1 MVDNLVSQGKVV
13 SIRGS
18 VVDVLFP
25 DSLPELHSL
34 LTAGENTRV
43 ALEVM
48 TYLSSELVRTIA
60 LTPTQGLARGSIV
73 NNTGHPLQVPVGE
86 ANLGRMFNVFGET
99 IDGREQLSV
108 SQWRSLH
115 STPVPLGNRATT
127 TDIFLTGIKAIDV
140 LAPLEKGGKAGLF
153 GGAGVGK
160 TVLIT
165 ELINN
170 VVSRYEGVSIFCGIG
185 ERSREGEELYREMK
199 EAGVLNNT
207 VMVFGQMNESPG
219 VRFRV
224 GHAALTMAEYFRDD
238 LHKDVLLT
246 IDNIF
251 RFIQA
256 GSEVSGLMGQL
267 PSRVGYQPTLATELA
282 ELEERICNT
291 ASGSIT
297 SIQAVYVPAD
307 DFTDP
312 AAVHTFSHLSASIV
326 LSRKRVS
333 EGLYPAIDPLQ
344 SDSKM
349 LTPQVVGDRHYQI
362 AQAVRQTLAN
372 YEELKDIIAMLGLEE
387 LAQSERQTVYRARR
401 LERFL
406 TQPFFTTE
414 QFTGLEGK
422 MVKLENALDGC
433 DRILNDEFSDYPEQ
447 SLYMIGTVDE
457 AKRTQ

>member
-1 MVDNLVSQGKVV
+1 MQD
-13 SIRGS
+13 
-18 VVDVLFP
+18 
-25 DSLPELHSL
+25 
-34 LTAGENTRV
+34 
-43 ALEVM
+43 
-48 TYLSSELVRTIA
+48 
-60 LTPTQGLARGSIV
+60 
-73 NNTGHPLQVPVGE
+73 
-86 ANLGRMFNVFGET
+86 
-99 IDGREQLSV
+99 
-108 SQWRSLH
+108 
-115 STPVPLGNRATT
+115 
-127 TDIFLTGIKAIDV
+127 
-140 LAPLEKGGKAGLF
+140 
-153 GGAGVGK
+153 
-160 TVLIT
+160 
-165 ELINN
+165 
-170 VVSRYEGVSIFCGIG
+170 
-185 ERSREGEELYREMK
+185 
-199 EAGVLNNT
+199 AGVLNNT

-224 GHAALTMAEYFRDD
+224 GHAALTIAEYFRDD
-238 LHKDVLLT
+238 LQKDVLLT

-267 PSRVGYQPTLATELA
+267 PSRVGYQPTLASELA

-291 ASGSIT
+291 TGGSIT

-307 DFTDP
+307 DMTDP
-312 AAVHTFSHLSASIV
+312 AAVHTFAHLSASIV

-349 LTPQVVGDRHYQI
+349 LTPQIVGDRHYQI

-387 LAQSERQTVYRARR
+387 LAQSERNIVYRARR

-422 MVKLENALDGC
+422 MVKLEDALDGC
-433 DRILNDEFSDYPEQ
+433 ERILNDEFSGVSEQ
-447 SLYMIGTVDE
+447 ALYMIGHVDE
-457 AKRTQ
+457 VKII